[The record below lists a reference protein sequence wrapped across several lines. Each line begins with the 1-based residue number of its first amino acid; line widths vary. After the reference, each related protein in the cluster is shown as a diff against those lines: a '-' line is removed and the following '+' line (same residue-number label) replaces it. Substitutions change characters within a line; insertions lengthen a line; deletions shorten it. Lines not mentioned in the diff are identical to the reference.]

1 MAPLSPHE
9 SPDLGATPPLTDLL
23 RMGLEGLVA
32 TLATGVVVYAVY
44 LALVALGLAPPG
56 PA

>member
-1 MAPLSPHE
+1 MV
-9 SPDLGATPPLTDLL
+9 DLV
-23 RMGLEGLVA
+23 RMGLEGFVA

-44 LALVALGLAPPG
+44 LALVALRLVSNN